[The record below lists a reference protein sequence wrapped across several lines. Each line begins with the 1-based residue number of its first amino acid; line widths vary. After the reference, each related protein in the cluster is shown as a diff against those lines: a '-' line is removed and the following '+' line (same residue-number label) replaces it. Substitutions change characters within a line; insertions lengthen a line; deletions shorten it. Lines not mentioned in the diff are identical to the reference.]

1 MTQPTILFV
10 DDEER
15 ILRSLAPLF
24 RSRYRVL
31 TTTDANEA
39 LDILRR
45 ETVHVLV
52 SDQRMPIMLGAELLR
67 QAREISPATMRL
79 LLTGYSDL
87 EAAIA
92 AVNDGEI
99 FRYINKPWN
108 GQELRDTVAQAAEI
122 ALEELAA
129 PAAEA
134 SVATDSR
141 PKVAVLIIDDDAAA
155 ADTLKDVVRQA
166 CGIECEPLWANNL
179 DEATQLLS
187 SHDIGLVVTE
197 IHVNGEDASATIK
210 ALKRYRPDAVTV
222 VVTSY
227 RDNGALI
234 ELINQGQI
242 YRFLPKP
249 VSRGLCGRSIQSALQ
264 HHQQLRTRPQL
275 RRRHAVL
282 PSHQEK
288 ESRLPTRLMGLI
300 NRLRNRQEGTPPAA

>member
-1 MTQPTILFV
+1 MTQPTVLFV

-24 RSRYRVL
+24 RSAYRVL
-31 TTTDANEA
+31 TTTDAHEA
-39 LDILRR
+39 LALLRR

-108 GQELRDTVAQAAEI
+108 GQALRDTVAQAAEI
-122 ALEELAA
+122 ALEEFSA
-129 PAAEA
+129 PATE
-134 SVATDSR
+134 VAPAGAM
-141 PKVAVLIIDDDAAA
+141 PKVAVLIIDDDAAS

-166 CGIECEPLWANNL
+166 CGVECEPLWTNNL

-187 SHDIGLVVTE
+187 SRDIGLVVTE

-222 VVTSY
+222 VVTGY
-227 RDNGALI
+227 RDNGTLI

-275 RRRHAVL
+275 RHRHAVL
-282 PSHQEK
+282 PSHQERENK
-288 ESRLPTRLMGLI
+288 LPTRLMGLI
-300 NRLRNRQEGTPPAA
+300 NRLRNRQEGAPPAA